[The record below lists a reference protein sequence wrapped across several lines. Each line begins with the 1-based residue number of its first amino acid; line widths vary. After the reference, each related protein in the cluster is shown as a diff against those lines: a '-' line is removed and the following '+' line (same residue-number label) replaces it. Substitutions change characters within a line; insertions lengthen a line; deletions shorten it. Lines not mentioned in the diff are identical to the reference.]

1 MYKTLNI
8 YFVNGLQDDD
18 SVTLYVTILKG
29 ADTWALFLAYE
40 TNGGG
45 MSFAEVGGISFVPS
59 GDKEPDFWASRVK
72 SAIWDMLATP
82 ADNEGLEHD
91 AGGWSD
97 MVQDAQ
103 FDQDQWID
111 NPN

>member
-8 YFVNGLQDDD
+8 HFVNGMQDDD

-45 MSFAEVGGISFVPS
+45 KSFAEVGGISFVPS
-59 GDKEPDFWASRVK
+59 GDKEQDFWASRVK
-72 SAIWDMLATP
+72 SAIWDMLTP
-82 ADNEGLEHD
+82 TDDEEGLEYD
-91 AGGWSD
+91 GGWSD
-97 MVQDAQ
+97 MIEDAQ
-103 FDQDQWID
+103 FDPDQWID
-111 NPN
+111 HPN